1 VQQGWE
7 TKQTGDQYRYALAGQ
22 NAAVDVAKAN
32 IQSQEAAVARL
43 ARLQSYERV
52 AAPFEGVITV
62 RNIDVGS
69 LVTADATS
77 GTSLFSIARYNV
89 LRVQVHVPQEIAL
102 LLKPGMDATLDV
114 SEIPGRNFK
123 GKVARIA
130 NSLDPSTRTMLI
142 EADIVN
148 PNLTLT
154 PGLYGTVHFLI
165 PRPAPIIMVPS
176 SALIFDQRGM
186 QVAVFEN
193 GEAHVR
199 KVGIGQDDGAQVQ
212 ITTGLNAGQEII
224 LNPPAGLQDGA
235 KVKKAPA
242 PPANPGSQ
250 PKS

>member
-1 VQQGWE
+1 
-7 TKQTGDQYRYALAGQ
+7 
-22 NAAVDVAKAN
+22 
-32 IQSQEAAVARL
+32 
-43 ARLQSYERV
+43 
-52 AAPFEGVITV
+52 
-62 RNIDVGS
+62 
-69 LVTADATS
+69 
-77 GTSLFSIARYNV
+77 
-89 LRVQVHVPQEIAL
+89 
-102 LLKPGMDATLDV
+102 MDATLDV

-142 EADIVN
+142 EADIEN
-148 PNLTLT
+148 PDLTLT
-154 PGLYGTVHFLI
+154 PGLYATVHFLI
-165 PRPAPIIMVPS
+165 PRPGPIIMVPS

-235 KVKKAPA
+235 KVKKAQRLRPTREV
-242 PPANPGSQ
+242 NPRVKPGCGSGNRLLKTNIALTAMVRDG
-250 PKS
+250 P